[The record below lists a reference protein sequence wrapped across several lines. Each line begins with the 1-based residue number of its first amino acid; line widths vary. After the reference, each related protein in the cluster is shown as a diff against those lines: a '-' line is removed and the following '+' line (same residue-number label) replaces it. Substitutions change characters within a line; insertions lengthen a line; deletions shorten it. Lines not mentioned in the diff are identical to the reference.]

1 MGISL
6 TSVELLEFLGRV
18 KHCRYQHWRYQEKL
32 KNLKASFAEIILLL
46 LEWHSNVVNLNVH
59 VKP

>member
-1 MGISL
+1 M
-6 TSVELLEFLGRV
+6 LEFLGRV
-18 KHCRYQHWRYQEKL
+18 KHITDQEKL